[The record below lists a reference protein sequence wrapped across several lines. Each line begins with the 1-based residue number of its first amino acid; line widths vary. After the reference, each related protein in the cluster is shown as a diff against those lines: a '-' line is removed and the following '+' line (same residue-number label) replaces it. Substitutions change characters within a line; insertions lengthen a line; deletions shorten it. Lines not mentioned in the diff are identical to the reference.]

1 MAPRELDP
9 DLVALGNAVR
19 RVRVSQQRSVRD
31 VARAAGVSEQRLAL
45 IEAGRCDLRYEQLL
59 DLARSLDL
67 SAAELWRHTQRG

>member
-1 MAPRELDP
+1 MARRELDP
-9 DLVALGNAVR
+9 DLVALGDAVR

-45 IEAGRCDLRYEQLL
+45 IEAGRCDVRYEQLL

>member
-9 DLVALGNAVR
+9 DLVALGDAVR
-19 RVRVSQQRSVRD
+19 RMRVSQQRSVRD

-45 IEAGRCDLRYEQLL
+45 IEAGRCDVRYEQLL